1 VTEMFKIGHKHQNIS
16 HSSGLEFYLI
26 FSTALYIYWNIEI
39 KIFHTIIGWRYDQS
53 LISWYEYF

>member
-26 FSTALYIYWNIEI
+26 FSTVLHFLY
-39 KIFHTIIGWRYDQS
+39 
-53 LISWYEYF
+53 